1 MHKFFDWLRGEKIS
15 NDYEHHHRLSSKRWK
30 SSEKLKNSKY
40 NKNGGRNS
48 GGDIGFVEH
57 FDKVAIAS
65 TSSPANLSALGKN
78 GTINSNNDSIRH
90 RNKNSER
97 VSSHNINNN
106 RLEYGEDDDVNS
118 KITKNRIKPSFLSSS
133 VKHRKP
139 QSVKKKRGN
148 EAATTED
155 IPDPYKDGSS
165 GLDKKSKSA
174 NEMSQ
179 SKRPG
184 FLQRIRQRL
193 SSKSVINQEKRLNER
208 ERNEQ
213 NNDED
218 IKVLRPQL
226 LNEENRMEE
235 KNRQQKQTLQY
246 QRSEDIDAL
255 SQGRC
260 SSFDYFSATASPT
273 DQTLLNTERDDLTRK
288 ENEMPSPLHGIL
300 ENKNNKKQKEE
311 EEKRFATASEARAYL
326 RRQIASENGCSR
338 VRFEGETEEEEAAFD
353 ADDEISNRLTT
364 SSTINDSIYQ
374 LQRPQSSLSTSGTG
388 PHHQRESIYF
398 TVVQQ
403 PTHLSPP
410 STSPQPERKSVTAK
424 INVNKKNRYSG
435 DFSPLVG
442 SVNII
447 EQSNKEEEQQQKIK
461 NRQQQLSIQR
471 SKSQQILTK
480 LTPTTSELLPD
491 DSNNNEGQND
501 SPPVMQGSEPGSIKV
516 SRRQL
521 RFVIPQVSICS
532 ADRSST
538 AEPVEL
544 LEKESNNQ
552 QQQQNS
558 QQQKPEVN
566 NSVVSTILPPL
577 LLQMFGGIG
586 VAPECE
592 EELKRALS
600 EMDRKELTLAQRRQ
614 SNLDVIHQASGRR
627 TSTTLIPLTP
637 AQIHLIRSLWRQVYL
652 SKGPTVIGSQISHRL
667 FFKEPQIREQ
677 FRRCPLPHQ
686 YVNHDSFSKAH
697 CRHISEL
704 VDQVVESLDDLENV
718 SAMLERI
725 GRAHARI
732 SGGQLSSKIW
742 NSVAETFI
750 DCTLEWGDRRARSET
765 VRKAWALI
773 IAFMI
778 ERIKYGHLEERRQIT
793 AIRSTIASLER
804 FAVGGGG
811 EGGISCSA
819 SATPLSTPIATQ
831 RKNSGNEALN
841 DSHLPVPVCPIR
853 RVSASTT
860 FNNNTTPSSSLKQQN
875 NRNSTI
881 SAVVTSTIASIASPV
896 ASRRKVAT
904 TAAPLNSRSPKAQQS
919 PTKTRTKAMTTAR
932 TVGGRSSSDVQER
945 RLAEG
950 KTTTTTTN
958 PSSVRSKGRN
968 EEKNVSG
975 KHTNV

>member
-1 MHKFFDWLRGEKIS
+1 
-15 NDYEHHHRLSSKRWK
+15 
-30 SSEKLKNSKY
+30 
-40 NKNGGRNS
+40 
-48 GGDIGFVEH
+48 
-57 FDKVAIAS
+57 
-65 TSSPANLSALGKN
+65 
-78 GTINSNNDSIRH
+78 
-90 RNKNSER
+90 
-97 VSSHNINNN
+97 
-106 RLEYGEDDDVNS
+106 
-118 KITKNRIKPSFLSSS
+118 
-133 VKHRKP
+133 
-139 QSVKKKRGN
+139 
-148 EAATTED
+148 
-155 IPDPYKDGSS
+155 
-165 GLDKKSKSA
+165 
-174 NEMSQ
+174 
-179 SKRPG
+179 
-184 FLQRIRQRL
+184 
-193 SSKSVINQEKRLNER
+193 
-208 ERNEQ
+208 
-213 NNDED
+213 
-218 IKVLRPQL
+218 
-226 LNEENRMEE
+226 
-235 KNRQQKQTLQY
+235 
-246 QRSEDIDAL
+246 
-255 SQGRC
+255 
-260 SSFDYFSATASPT
+260 
-273 DQTLLNTERDDLTRK
+273 
-288 ENEMPSPLHGIL
+288 
-300 ENKNNKKQKEE
+300 
-311 EEKRFATASEARAYL
+311 
-326 RRQIASENGCSR
+326 
-338 VRFEGETEEEEAAFD
+338 
-353 ADDEISNRLTT
+353 
-364 SSTINDSIYQ
+364 
-374 LQRPQSSLSTSGTG
+374 
-388 PHHQRESIYF
+388 
-398 TVVQQ
+398 
-403 PTHLSPP
+403 
-410 STSPQPERKSVTAK
+410 
-424 INVNKKNRYSG
+424 
-435 DFSPLVG
+435 
-442 SVNII
+442 
-447 EQSNKEEEQQQKIK
+447 
-461 NRQQQLSIQR
+461 
-471 SKSQQILTK
+471 
-480 LTPTTSELLPD
+480 
-491 DSNNNEGQND
+491 
-501 SPPVMQGSEPGSIKV
+501 
-516 SRRQL
+516 
-521 RFVIPQVSICS
+521 
-532 ADRSST
+532 
-538 AEPVEL
+538 
-544 LEKESNNQ
+544 
-552 QQQQNS
+552 
-558 QQQKPEVN
+558 
-566 NSVVSTILPPL
+566 
-577 LLQMFGGIG
+577 MFGGIG

-704 VDQVVESLDDLENV
+704 VDQIVESLDDLENV

-750 DCTLEWGDRRARSET
+750 DCTLEWGDRR
-765 VRKAWALI
+765 
-773 IAFMI
+773 
-778 ERIKYGHLEERRQIT
+778 RQIT

-811 EGGISCSA
+811 EGGISCFA

-860 FNNNTTPSSSLKQQN
+860 FNNNTTPSSSLKHQN

-904 TAAPLNSRSPKAQQS
+904 TSAPLNTRSPKAQQS

-950 KTTTTTTN
+950 KTTTN